1 MPRQCPRFLVAV
13 SLSLLVTIPS
23 LLSADEA
30 VTTENLGVRLAYRFQ
45 PNQSLYFEY
54 SQELTMDSRKKDLQE
69 TMCSQSS
76 AEKHLRVIS
85 VDANGNALIEPVID
99 RARLSHNL
107 AGGPTTTFDSA
118 DGTEKCL
125 PEYRPILNTVGKPLV
140 RVKFAP
146 TGKVLE
152 ATPLKGGN
160 ASAEGLENDPMLN
173 FLIVFPVQPVKLGD
187 TWKDEFNVA
196 VSVTEKLRKDLK
208 LRREYRLTKL
218 DGPQAVIE
226 LKTTAISPIN
236 EPSVELQIMLRLLTG
251 TIVFDHQAGQLVS
264 TKLQVDR
271 EVINALGPGS
281 LVHTTMTQ
289 SERIIPNPRV
299 ARRETSSNP

>member
-1 MPRQCPRFLVAV
+1 MPRQCRRFLVA
-13 SLSLLVTIPS
+13 LSLGFLVTTPS
-23 LLSADEA
+23 LLSGEEA
-30 VTTENLGVRLAYRFQ
+30 TATENLGVRLAYRFHS
-45 PNQSLYFEY
+45 NQSLYFEY

-69 TMCSQSS
+69 TMRSQSS

-85 VDANGNALIEPVID
+85 VDANGNAWIEPVID

-118 DGTEKCL
+118 DGAEKCL

-140 RVKFAP
+140 QVNFASTGRV
-146 TGKVLE
+146 VE
-152 ATPLKGGN
+152 ATPFEGGN
-160 ASAEGLENDPMLN
+160 ASAKGLENDPMLN
-173 FLIVFPVQPVKLGD
+173 FLIVFPEQPVKLGD

-218 DGPQAVIE
+218 DGPLAVIE

-236 EPSVELQIMLRLLTG
+236 EPSLELQIMLRLLTG
-251 TIVFDHQAGQLVS
+251 TIVFDYQAGQLVS
-264 TKLQVDR
+264 TQLQVDR

-289 SERIIPNPRV
+289 SERIVPNPRV
-299 ARRETSSNP
+299 AGRAEK